1 MEAHAF
7 PDLKTFHLQ
16 PCLFSAAED
25 GFARRHGHIPMT
37 DFIGQ
42 WDFNMVYDPADDPA
56 VTGHIPQY
64 QAASGT
70 EAAFHAVEKGL
81 GIRIVVETHGTDNGI
96 EGISFKGKI
105 LTVSHY
111 ESAVFQI
118 LFPCLLY
125 HGRSQIKT
133 DAS

>member
-16 PCLFSAAED
+16 SCLFSTAED
-25 GFARRHGHIPMT
+25 GFTRRHGHIPMT

-81 GIRIVVETHGTDNGI
+81 GIRIVVETHGTDNP
-96 EGISFKGKI
+96 KI
-105 LTVSHY
+105 TAKVGPYTTPVS
-111 ESAVFQI
+111 SPWA
-118 LFPCLLY
+118 
-125 HGRSQIKT
+125 
-133 DAS
+133 